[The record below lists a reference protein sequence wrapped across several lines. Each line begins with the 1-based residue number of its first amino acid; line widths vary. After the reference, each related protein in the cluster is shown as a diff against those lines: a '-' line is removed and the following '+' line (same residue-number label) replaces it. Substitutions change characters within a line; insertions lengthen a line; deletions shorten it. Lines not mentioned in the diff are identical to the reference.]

1 MQNEAPIGAATALS
15 HSDGFLIFIRGK
27 GFMKKLLVL
36 TLVACGLSACSYD
49 NRQTS
54 RAPDNPRRA
63 VPDIFQPMTPSQQR
77 AVMSGERP
85 DWTETSPVRIPRR

>member
-15 HSDGFLIFIRGK
+15 LSGGFLIFIRGK
-27 GFMKKLLVL
+27 GFMKKLLVS

-49 NRQTS
+49 NGS
-54 RAPDNPRRA
+54 AGRAPDNTRRA
-63 VPDIFQPMTPSQQR
+63 MPDIFQPMTPTQQR

-85 DWTETSPVRIPRR
+85 DWTETPPVRIPRR